1 MTVGFAEIVTIGCW
15 DCWLTVMVT
24 LAAPVWP
31 ELLKHVRV
39 YVWVDVGYT
48 VCDPEV
54 VSPPENPAPLVAVQ
68 LVAFTAFQVSI
79 EELPW
84 LMTVGFAEIVTIG
97 CCCCC

>member
-24 LAAPVWP
+24 LAVPDWP